1 MDGENIT
8 VSCGQDNDYAL
19 GFSDQVMEWTNEPA
33 ILNGSIPDWLTGT
46 LYRNGP
52 ARFNLPD
59 GTRIRH
65 WFDGFAMVHRL
76 NLTRDRITYT
86 NRFLDTD
93 YYRESMERGT
103 LWGRGFSGWR
113 MSPWKKLR
121 SFFQPVP
128 LDNTDVHFA
137 MLGQDMVALTEVT
150 QPVAFDPETLETKG
164 HSQFDDKFKDPVM
177 GVHIHQDP
185 VSGGWLDYMV
195 GYGRKSYYH
204 IFRVRPG
211 ETRRELVAS
220 LPVEKPAYM
229 HSFAVTKRHAILV
242 EPPFRM
248 NPLAFLFGLDS
259 FIDSFHW
266 EENRDTTFR
275 VVDLLDGSE
284 KKLSGHPL
292 YCYHNV
298 NAFEDGNKIILD
310 LISYPDASVVHAHDI
325 DRLTD
330 LNRWP
335 HPPPRLERFTLDLS
349 AGTVSSSYLSET
361 LMELPRINYERCNG
375 MPYQYCYAIIASTSH
390 FSDGLVKRDSRTGR
404 EWKLQQKG
412 LFPSEPVFV
421 PRPGSTEEDDGVVL
435 STALCGEKKIS
446 VLLVLD
452 AKSFTEMARAELPQI
467 IPFGFHG
474 VFNFSSD

>member
-1 MDGENIT
+1 
-8 VSCGQDNDYAL
+8 
-19 GFSDQVMEWTNEPA
+19 
-33 ILNGSIPDWLTGT
+33 
-46 LYRNGP
+46 
-52 ARFNLPD
+52 
-59 GTRIRH
+59 
-65 WFDGFAMVHRL
+65 
-76 NLTRDRITYT
+76 
-86 NRFLDTD
+86 
-93 YYRESMERGT
+93 
-103 LWGRGFSGWR
+103 
-113 MSPWKKLR
+113 
-121 SFFQPVP
+121 
-128 LDNTDVHFA
+128 
-137 MLGQDMVALTEVT
+137 
-150 QPVAFDPETLETKG
+150 
-164 HSQFDDKFKDPVM
+164 
-177 GVHIHQDP
+177 
-185 VSGGWLDYMV
+185 
-195 GYGRKSYYH
+195 
-204 IFRVRPG
+204 
-211 ETRRELVAS
+211 
-220 LPVEKPAYM
+220 
-229 HSFAVTKRHAILV
+229 
-242 EPPFRM
+242 M